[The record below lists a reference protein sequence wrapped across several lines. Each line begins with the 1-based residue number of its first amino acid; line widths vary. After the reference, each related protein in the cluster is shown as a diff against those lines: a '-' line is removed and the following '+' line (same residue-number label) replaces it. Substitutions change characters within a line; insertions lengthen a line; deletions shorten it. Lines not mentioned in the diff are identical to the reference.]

1 MSKHCNYK
9 YEYVTLYK
17 SITIQFSLSLRGKDW
32 DAGVE
37 SFWNP
42 FCQVESETD
51 WKDARESTGHLWA
64 NSDSPD
70 SVAYRR
76 EASEVYHP
84 WYLTWCCS
92 KSFIRKKSQINKKT
106 NKQTKTEE
114 GQEAGGGKNILMS
127 ILGQSLSGPKV
138 SQQEANCPTSTSC

>member
-70 SVAYRR
+70 SVAYCR
-76 EASEVYHP
+76 EASEVYHS
-84 WYLTWCCS
+84 WYLTWCYS

-106 NKQTKTEE
+106 NKQKLKK
-114 GQEAGGGKNILMS
+114 GRRQGEARISWCLYLVTACQVPRFPSKKLIAP
-127 ILGQSLSGPKV
+127 QS
-138 SQQEANCPTSTSC
+138 ASC